1 MDDLTFEHETPPP
14 GFDLSGEASREAEAA
29 AAGIAERSVVLEV
42 DDDDDALDP
51 EGESGDAADDDAVED
66 ADAASVESLV

>member
-14 GFDLSGEASREAEAA
+14 GFDLSAEASREAEAA
-29 AAGIAERSVVLEV
+29 AAGITERSVIFEF

-51 EGESGDAADDDAVED
+51 QGESGDADDDDALED
-66 ADAASVESLV
+66 AEGAFVEPLV

>member
-29 AAGIAERSVVLEV
+29 AGGIVQRSVVFEM

-51 EGESGDAADDDAVED
+51 QGESGDADDDDALED
-66 ADAASVESLV
+66 AEAAPVEPFV

>member
-14 GFDLSGEASREAEAA
+14 GFDLSAEASREAEAA
-29 AAGIAERSVVLEV
+29 VAGIAERSVVFEV

-51 EGESGDAADDDAVED
+51 EGETGDAADDDAIED
-66 ADAASVESLV
+66 ADAAPVESLV